1 MIILLESAE
10 PVDKNI
16 AGVSI
21 SPSSNILIGHAGS
34 DGAFLE
40 VERSINP
47 LPPVLMLQAVAKE
60 EDRMEE
66 ALADLVVD
74 YLCGS

>member
-10 PVDKNI
+10 PMDKNI
-16 AGVSI
+16 AGVPI
-21 SPSSNILIGHAGS
+21 SPSSTILTGHAGS

-40 VERSINP
+40 VEREIASL
-47 LPPVLMLQAVAKE
+47 LPILMFQAVAKE